1 MFFSK
6 NDCNEYQRKIK
17 ELEQEINSLN
27 SQIAKLSNENQQ
39 LKIELNS
46 FKNDNTKL
54 EICNQMIEYNEKNVT
69 DIAENANKNILQIRE
84 MVELNKE
91 VKEEIEELRKTFDKF
106 LEEIHA
112 LIEFASTA
120 KTNISN
126 LNNNVESI
134 GQVISL
140 IKDIA
145 DQTNLLAL
153 NAAIEAARAGEAGR
167 GFAVVADEVR
177 KLAEKTA
184 KATVEVEMNINTLKQ
199 NSSEMTNEGERLDEI
214 IELMQEFM
222 NSFKEG
228 FNRLYEIDLKTFEDF
243 EKLADSLTALQQKIN
258 NFLYKIRNYKSKIT
272 GNSEYQSDEGAHSF
286 SNWYEGAGKTAFEDT
301 KSYRDIKNT
310 QNNFEISMKK
320 AMSENLNAS
329 FENMK
334 LMEKESQKV
343 YSDLESM
350 VSQKEKY

>member
-1 MFFSK
+1 MFFIK
-6 NDCNEYQRKIK
+6 NDCNDYQSKIK
-17 ELEQEINSLN
+17 ELEEEINSLN
-27 SQIAKLSNENQQ
+27 FKIEKLTEENQQ
-39 LKIELNS
+39 LKFKLNS
-46 FKNDNTKL
+46 NKDEKSKL
-54 EICNQMIEYNEKNVT
+54 EICNQMIEYNEQNIT
-69 DIAENANKNILQIRE
+69 DIAENANENILQIRE

-91 VKEEIEELRKTFDKF
+91 VKGEIEELRETFDKF

-126 LNNNVESI
+126 LNDNVESI

-184 KATVEVEMNINTLKQ
+184 KATIEVEMNINTLKQ
-199 NSSEMTNEGERLDEI
+199 NSSEMTDEGERLDEI

-228 FNRLYEIDLKTFEDF
+228 FNRLYEIDLKTFKDF
-243 EKLADSLTALQQKIN
+243 EELADSLTALQQKIN
-258 NFLYKIRNYKSKIT
+258 NFLYKIKNYKSKIS
-272 GNSEYQSDEGAHSF
+272 GNSEYKSDEGIHSF
-286 SNWYEGAGKTAFEDT
+286 NDWYEGAGKIAFEDT
-301 KSYRDIKNT
+301 KSYGDIKST
-310 QNNFEISMKK
+310 QSEFEKSMEK
-320 AMSENLNAS
+320 AMGGNMDTSLANLK
-329 FENMK
+329 F
-334 LMEKESQKV
+334 MEEKSKKV

-350 VSQKEKY
+350 VSQKGKH